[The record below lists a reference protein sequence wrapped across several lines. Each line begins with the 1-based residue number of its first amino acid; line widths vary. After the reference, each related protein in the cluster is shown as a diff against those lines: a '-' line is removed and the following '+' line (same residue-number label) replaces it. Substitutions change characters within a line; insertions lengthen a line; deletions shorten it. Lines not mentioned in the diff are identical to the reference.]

1 MRHHCPPPQ
10 AWQCNELM
18 HYDITASTRP
28 IGAKP
33 LMPPSRKTAGKS
45 TSRAK
50 PAPPRQRPSPNPRLN
65 EAMACDTAFR
75 IVARRHLD
83 ALNANHET
91 TCNGDP
97 AALHEMRIALTHLR
111 TAILFFSP
119 MVHDTVRDE
128 VRDELKWLNSELGA
142 VRDLDVAVDRVKA
155 LDQKRPQATEVL
167 RSWNEKRAEG
177 HRYLARILNSVRY
190 RWLME
195 QTSGW
200 IENGPWSTKKGKQA
214 AKERASPIGA
224 YSASKLEEWEDK
236 LLKKSRKLHRMG
248 TKKRHRLRL
257 FNKKLTYSIDSLE
270 DLYAEKKFSK
280 QKTALKHLSKAQK
293 SLGQLNDA
301 ARGNELANELEQK
314 GVRTP
319 VEFLKPK
326 RRKQLLK
333 KASKAYHKLGSL
345 RIP

>member
-1 MRHHCPPPQ
+1 
-10 AWQCNELM
+10 
-18 HYDITASTRP
+18 
-28 IGAKP
+28 
-33 LMPPSRKTAGKS
+33 
-45 TSRAK
+45 
-50 PAPPRQRPSPNPRLN
+50 
-65 EAMACDTAFR
+65 MACDTAFR

-83 ALNANHET
+83 ALSSNHQA

-97 AALHEMRIALTHLR
+97 TALHQMRVALTHLH

-142 VRDLDVAVDRVKA
+142 VRDLDVAVDRVNA

-167 RSWNEKRAEG
+167 RSWHEKRAEG

-190 RWLME
+190 RWLID

-200 IENGPWSTKKGKQA
+200 VENGPWSTKKGKQA
-214 AKERASPIGA
+214 AEERASPIGA

-236 LLKKSRKLHRMG
+236 LLKKSRGLRKMG

-270 DLYAEKKFSK
+270 DLYADKNFSK
-280 QKTALKHLSKAQK
+280 QTTALKHLSKAQK
-293 SLGQLNDA
+293 SLGKLNDA
-301 ARGNELANELEQK
+301 ARGHELASELKQK
-314 GVRTP
+314 GVQTHA
-319 VEFLKPK
+319 EFLKPARKK
-326 RRKQLLK
+326 RLLK
-333 KASKAYHKLGSL
+333 KASKAYHKLGKL
-345 RIP
+345 R

>member
-1 MRHHCPPPQ
+1 
-10 AWQCNELM
+10 
-18 HYDITASTRP
+18 
-28 IGAKP
+28 
-33 LMPPSRKTAGKS
+33 MPPSRKTAVQ
-45 TSRAK
+45 TAARDR
-50 PAPPRQRPSPNPRLN
+50 PAPPRQRPSTNPRLN
-65 EAMACDTAFR
+65 GAMACDTAFR

-83 ALNANHET
+83 ALSANHQA

-97 AALHEMRIALTHLR
+97 TALHQMRIALTHLR

-167 RSWNEKRAEG
+167 NSWNEKRAEG
-177 HRYLARILNSVRY
+177 HHYLARILNSVRY
-190 RWLME
+190 RWLFD

-214 AKERASPIGA
+214 AKERASPIGP

-236 LLKKSRKLHRMG
+236 LLKKSRKLRKMG

-270 DLYAEKKFSK
+270 DLYADKSFSK

-301 ARGNELANELEQK
+301 ARGNALAGELEQK
-314 GVRTP
+314 GIQTP
-319 VEFLKPK
+319 VQFLKPK
-326 RRKQLLK
+326 RKKRLLK
-333 KASKAYHKLGSL
+333 KVSKAYHKLGKL
-345 RIP
+345 R